1 MAVCPESLVG
11 LSLEWTGV
19 HHSAEGDF
27 EDLSTHTVTYETETR
42 AYVTVDGVRVSE
54 TGYVFRKLDDEV
66 GVVIYTPDL
75 YRGQSDV
82 VLHAILDFA
91 QGTDRAVLE
100 HDGRPFAVA
109 DGKMRTVPTP
119 DTDD

>member
-1 MAVCPESLVG
+1 
-11 LSLEWTGV
+11 
-19 HHSAEGDF
+19 
-27 EDLSTHTVTYETETR
+27 
-42 AYVTVDGVRVSE
+42 
-54 TGYVFRKLDDEV
+54 VFRKLDDEV